1 MRTINFANTIRRVF
15 AIRNNAAVIVTG
27 KRSSHK
33 PCRWHAR
40 HAYTA
45 CQAAMRLT
53 MRLVALVRRD
63 RDLMPLGVSSSR
75 LQPCSVATQRLWTQ
89 RLLTQRVGTQRLRTQ
104 RLGPVERS

>member
-1 MRTINFANTIRRVF
+1 MRTFNFATTIRRVF

-45 CQAAMRLT
+45 CQAAMRFT
-53 MRLVALVRRD
+53 MRLVARRVRRD
-63 RDLMPLGVSSSR
+63 LDLVPLGTSSGR
-75 LQPCSVATQRLWTQ
+75 LQPCSVATQRQRHLTQ
-89 RLLTQRVGTQRLRTQ
+89 RLWTHAVKCS
-104 RLGPVERS
+104 V

>member
-1 MRTINFANTIRRVF
+1 MRNFNFANTIRRAF
-15 AIRNNAAVIVTG
+15 AIRNNAAAIVTG

-45 CQAAMRLT
+45 CQALVRFT
-53 MRLVALVRRD
+53 MRFVALVRRD
-63 RDLMPLGVSSSR
+63 GDLMPLGMSSSR
-75 LQPCSVATQRLWTQ
+75 LQPCSVATERLTTQ
-89 RLLTQRVGTQRLRTQ
+89 RLTTR

>member
-15 AIRNNAAVIVTG
+15 AIRNNVAAIVTG

-33 PCRWHAR
+33 PGWHAC
-40 HAYTA
+40 HAYSA
-45 CQAAMRLT
+45 CEAAMRFT

-63 RDLMPLGVSSSR
+63 RDLLPLGMGLSR
-75 LQPCSVATQRLWTQ
+75 LQPCSVAAQRF
-89 RLLTQRVGTQRLRTQ
+89 LTSFVGTQRHLTQ

>member
-1 MRTINFANTIRRVF
+1 
-15 AIRNNAAVIVTG
+15 VTG

-45 CQAAMRLT
+45 CQAAMRFT

-63 RDLMPLGVSSSR
+63 RDLLPLGTSLSR
-75 LQPCSVATQRLWTQ
+75 LQPCSVAGERLS
-89 RLLTQRVGTQRLRTQ
+89 TQRLRTP

>member
-15 AIRNNAAVIVTG
+15 AIRNNVAAIVTG

-33 PCRWHAR
+33 PSWHAH

-45 CQAAMRLT
+45 CQAAMRFT

-63 RDLMPLGVSSSR
+63 RDLLPLGTSLSR
-75 LQPCSVATQRLWTQ
+75 LQPCSVATQRL
-89 RLLTQRVGTQRLRTQ
+89 LTQRVG
-104 RLGPVERS
+104 PVERS

>member
-15 AIRNNAAVIVTG
+15 AIRNNVAAIVTG

-33 PCRWHAR
+33 PSWHVR

-45 CQAAMRLT
+45 CQAAMRFT

-63 RDLMPLGVSSSR
+63 RDLLPLGTSLGR
-75 LQPCSVATQRLWTQ
+75 LQPCSVATTQ
-89 RLLTQRVGTQRLRTQ
+89 RLLTPRV
-104 RLGPVERS
+104 GPVERS

>member
-1 MRTINFANTIRRVF
+1 MRTINFANTICRVF
-15 AIRNNAAVIVTG
+15 AIRNNAAAIVTG

-33 PCRWHAR
+33 PCRWQAR

-45 CQAAMRLT
+45 CQAAMRFT

-63 RDLMPLGVSSSR
+63 RDLMPLGMSSGR
-75 LQPCSVATQRLWTQ
+75 LQPCSVATGRLTTQ
-89 RLLTQRVGTQRLRTQ
+89 RLTTR

>member
-15 AIRNNAAVIVTG
+15 AIRNNVAAIVTG

-33 PCRWHAR
+33 PSWHAR

-45 CQAAMRLT
+45 CQAAMRFT

-63 RDLMPLGVSSSR
+63 RDLLPLGTSLSR
-75 LQPCSVATQRLWTQ
+75 LQPCSVATQRQ
-89 RLLTQRVGTQRLRTQ
+89 GFLTQCV
-104 RLGPVERS
+104 GPVERS

>member
-1 MRTINFANTIRRVF
+1 MRTINFANTICRVF
-15 AIRNNAAVIVTG
+15 AIRNNAAAIVTG

-45 CQAAMRLT
+45 CQALVRFT

-63 RDLMPLGVSSSR
+63 RDLMPLGMSLSR
-75 LQPCSVATQRLWTQ
+75 LQPCSVATQGRFTQ
-89 RLLTQRVGTQRLRTQ
+89 RRLTQRVCV
-104 RLGPVERS
+104 GPVERS